1 MVVTEKINVKTKGE
15 CDIVDIT
22 SEVERKVSESGIES
36 GTVTVFI
43 SGSTAGVTTIEYEP
57 GVVSDFRAM
66 WDRIVPRDMQYK
78 HDQRWGDGNG
88 YSHVRASTLG
98 PSLVVPFSNRSLLL
112 GTWQQ
117 IIVVDFDNSQRSR
130 EIVLQIMGESKK
142 R

>member
-1 MVVTEKINVKTKGE
+1 MIVTEKISIHTNGDG
-15 CDIVDIT
+15 DIIDIT
-22 SEVERKVSESGIES
+22 SEVERKVSSAGIEC

-57 GVVSDFRAM
+57 GVVGDFKAM
-66 WDRIVPRDMQYK
+66 WDRLVPRNIQYG

-98 PSLVVPFSNRSLLL
+98 PSLTVPFSNRALLL

-117 IIVVDFDNSQRSR
+117 IIVVDFDNRPRSR
-130 EIVLQIMGESKK
+130 EIVLQIMGE
-142 R
+142 

>member
-1 MVVTEKINVKTKGE
+1 MIVTEKINVKTKGE

-57 GVVSDFRAM
+57 GVVSDFKAM

-98 PSLVVPFSNRSLLL
+98 PSLVVPFSNRALLL

-117 IIVVDFDNSQRSR
+117 IIVIDFDNRPRSR
-130 EIVLQIMGESKK
+130 EIVLQIMGE
-142 R
+142 

>member
-66 WDRIVPRDMQYK
+66 WDRIVPRYMQYK

-88 YSHVRASTLG
+88 YSHVRASILG
-98 PSLVVPFSNRSLLL
+98 PSLVVPFSNRALLL

-117 IIVVDFDNSQRSR
+117 IIVIDFDNRPRSR
-130 EIVLQIMGESKK
+130 EIILQIMGE
-142 R
+142 